1 MSGRA
6 LTAVLLLALAS
17 ACGVKA
23 PPRTSGAP
31 EKDAPNDIFRP
42 AEDPNRPSKPTEEP
56 TR

>member
-23 PPRTSGAP
+23 PPKASGAAD
-31 EKDAPNDIFRP
+31 KDAPNDIFRP
-42 AEDPNRPSKPTEEP
+42 PEDPNRPIRPAEEP